1 MANKPNSYPK
11 VPGKAWA
18 ALRKRAVAA
27 PTIKIT
33 GDAVAAL
40 LEMSNEKS
48 AMDNIVYPLRRLG
61 LIDDDGALT
70 ERGGKW
76 RTDAGYGDACDEILA
91 DVYPEALS
99 QLTGDNGAPNPPAV
113 RTWFD
118 QQGFGASN
126 AKQMAR
132 TYLMIASKEIPAQP
146 TPSGDGPKK
155 SPANKAAA
163 TKAPDKRT
171 ETGSGVAA
179 GKERL
184 VRPRLLSHL
193 RSRACISTFKFISHQ
208 MPAPSNSTRSLKAW
222 QDTCTSGEPHRTRWS
237 RQASQ

>member
-179 GKERL
+179 GKGTSSQATTAESPPQPSL
-184 VRPRLLSHL
+184 HL
-193 RSRACISTFKFISHQ
+193 DIQIHIPPDASAEQLDKIFESMARHL
-208 MPAPSNSTRSLKAW
+208 STR
-222 QDTCTSGEPHRTRWS
+222 
-237 RQASQ
+237 

>member
-132 TYLMIASKEIPAQP
+132 TYLMMREQGDSCTADPKRRRPQEV
-146 TPSGDGPKK
+146 SGQQGCGHEGP
-155 SPANKAAA
+155 
-163 TKAPDKRT
+163 
-171 ETGSGVAA
+171 
-179 GKERL
+179 
-184 VRPRLLSHL
+184 
-193 RSRACISTFKFISHQ
+193 
-208 MPAPSNSTRSLKAW
+208 
-222 QDTCTSGEPHRTRWS
+222 
-237 RQASQ
+237 RQTD